1 MGEVLFIIG
10 YVIFF
15 IWFCFSKYAPETLW
29 GKLLFLGAT
38 CIFTPV
44 ITFPIQ
50 FNSHFLGIGRTRH
63 ALVDTQYQCD
73 DNR

>member
-1 MGEVLFIIG
+1 MVEVLFIIG

-50 FNSHFLGIGRTRH
+50 WYYAKYVR
-63 ALVDTQYQCD
+63 
-73 DNR
+73 